1 MDEKIINKGMM
12 TLRWM
17 VRGEKITGEINKE
30 RNVECQDRMY
40 SIVEDDF
47 SCIAL
52 ADGAYSAECG
62 GLGAQAACE
71 AVCRIMQDKFDY
83 LYELSEENIKYYVL
97 CAVVR
102 SFRKI
107 ILEKDI
113 KLKDLGSTLLFT
125 SVKGDKYISMLL
137 GDGFIIKNMKD
148 YSEYL
153 LYEKN
158 AQNING
164 IKKKHLTSS
173 PMCYLHAHVNKGEIH
188 DTQSFF
194 MCSDGLYDNVNVK
207 DEEELKE
214 NIQTIMDSRIYGPR
228 DNKNRS
234 QLTTDN
240 KYSHN
245 IYNNKKITNELYINA
260 QRNDDGADK
269 EVGNDLYADDGSYIA
284 LFKEL

>member
-1 MDEKIINKGMM
+1 MK
-12 TLRWM
+12 WM
-17 VRGEKITGEINKE
+17 VRGEKITGKINRE

-40 SIVEDDF
+40 SVVEEKF

-62 GLGAQAACE
+62 GFGAQVACE
-71 AVCRIMQDKFDY
+71 AVCIIMQDKFDY

-102 SFRKI
+102 RFRKI
-107 ILEKDI
+107 IIEKDI

-125 SVKGDKYISMLL
+125 AVKGDKYISMLL

-148 YSEYL
+148 HSEYL

-173 PMCYLHAHVNKGEIH
+173 PMCYLHARVNKGEIH

-214 NIQTIMDSRIYGPR
+214 IIQTIMNSRIYGHIDTR

-234 QLTTDN
+234 QITTDN
-240 KYSHN
+240 K
-245 IYNNKKITNELYINA
+245 YNNKKITNKLYINVK
-260 QRNDDGADK
+260 RNDDEADK
-269 EVGNDLYADDGSYIA
+269 EVMNDLYADDGSYIT